1 VVLNENMQLLLK
13 ENLCKQRDPH
23 PQIDFDFDEK
33 HNTSKG
39 VWCSTK
45 NTFNVYVSHRSQIVK
60 ADERMWSTCTN
71 VYEQT
76 KLNYEMY
83 ALEF

>member
-1 VVLNENMQLLLK
+1 MQLLLK
-13 ENLCKQRDPH
+13 ENLCKQRD

-45 NTFNVYVSHRSQIVK
+45 NTFNVYVSHEVK
-60 ADERMWSTCTN
+60 LSKQMKECGQRAPMFMSKRN
-71 VYEQT
+71 
-76 KLNYEMY
+76 
-83 ALEF
+83 